1 MGGLL
6 LRYSS
11 YEEILVE
18 EVLFFSSWIEGWNC
32 NIFGQNWHI
41 FQLPGRVEKVDQEFQ
56 ALRGPPLQTSV
67 TNSFNPISKN
77 LFHKASRISIW
88 KLQLEVGNTACKQ
101 KYPWKIREI
110 GIRCNL
116 LESLINEWDL
126 VVFHSNLNQVHKPS
140 KVWILCVGPINEK
153 NSKVRSSDIF
163 SNPFLLV
170 VSLA

>member
-41 FQLPGRVEKVDQEFQ
+41 FQLPGRAEKVDQELQ